1 MRSLRRAVCVATML
15 VAMVVVAA
23 CGSSSRNSS
32 SSSGATTTTAAAGG
46 KTTAV
51 ATSGSCGTIPTQ
63 MPSDPDGVLAKL
75 PASIRAAFNLYP
87 SPVYAS
93 AWAHWKPKHPGP
105 YTIYFNAG
113 LDNTFAQEIVAEL
126 NKLKSVSKLVKN
138 VIIQNDNSS
147 VPTQVQQLQHAVAAK
162 TGTVWIVFP
171 LSSTAD
177 ASLLEAAG
185 KEGIPTITPL
195 DSSPNKYIVGLNG
208 NEPLQGAALTQ
219 GLAKITGGTGNLLEM
234 QGLPA
239 NQATSAVLTGTADVL
254 KQCPKFKVAG
264 SAVGGYTESIAKT
277 ATLEF
282 LAAHPQPVNAAIHV
296 GGMATGIIQAFQQ
309 TGRTVPSIGDLGATP
324 GALAYWNAH
333 KSTYKGVALA
343 LPTVPLADAAWN
355 LATGLLQGR
364 GIKANEVLQRP
375 VLITNANLSQWVQP
389 GWTLTTSLGYAPG
402 PPGVFYPPKYLNQ
415 FFSKP

>member
-1 MRSLRRAVCVATML
+1 MSSLRRAACIATML
-15 VAMVVVAA
+15 VAMAGVAA
-23 CGSSSRNSS
+23 CGSSSRSS
-32 SSSGATTTTAAAGG
+32 SPSASTATAGAAAKTTAA
-46 KTTAV
+46 

-63 MPSDPDGVLAKL
+63 MPSDPDGALSKL
-75 PASIRAAFNLYP
+75 PASVRAAFNLYP
-87 SPVYAS
+87 APVLTS
-93 AWAHWKPKHPGP
+93 AWAHWKPTHPGP

-126 NKLKSVSKLVKN
+126 DKLKSKSKLVKN

-171 LSSTAD
+171 LSATAD
-177 ASLLEAAG
+177 ASLLAAAG

-195 DSSPNKYIVGLNG
+195 DASPNKYIVGLNG

-219 GLAKITGGTGNLLEM
+219 GLAKITGGTGSLLEM
-234 QGLPA
+234 QGLSS
-239 NQATSAVLTGTADVL
+239 NQATSAVLTGAGDVL
-254 KQCPKFKVAG
+254 KGCPKFKVAG

-282 LAAHPQPVNAAIHV
+282 LAAHPQPINAAIHV

-355 LATGLLQGR
+355 LAVGLLQSR
-364 GIKANEVLQRP
+364 GIKVNEVLQRP
-375 VLITNANLSQWVQP
+375 VLVTDANLSQWVQP

-402 PPGVFYPPKYLNQ
+402 PPGVFYAPKYLNQ